1 MCKVDTEKGSANLRA
16 HSTPPLKEAVRPQ
29 IDEQLVER
37 LSSDSALS
45 FFCLYH
51 QYKHRVYAYCYRLL
65 RHPQNAEDATQ
76 ETFIKVHRSLGTLEN
91 AASLQAWIFSIAR
104 NEAYTILRRLRPTTE
119 LDDET
124 GNVWDEE
131 NPLEKVVQKERAGI
145 VQHCLGL
152 LKPSYREL
160 LILREYE
167 ELSYAEISRITGAS
181 ESAVKSGLFKA
192 RRAMGKKLESIL
204 KEREES

>member
-1 MCKVDTEKGSANLRA
+1 M
-16 HSTPPLKEAVRPQ
+16 
-29 IDEQLVER
+29 IDEGQ
-37 LSSDSALS
+37 S
-45 FFCLYH
+45 FVHVYH
-51 QYKHRVYAYCYRLL
+51 RYKHRVYAYCYRLL

-76 ETFIKVHRSLGTLEN
+76 ETFVKIHRSLDKLEN

-104 NEAYTILRRLRPTTE
+104 NEAYTILRRQRPTTE
-119 LDDET
+119 LEEET
-124 GNVWDEE
+124 ENVWDEE

-167 ELSYAEISRITGAS
+167 ELSYAEIFRITGAS

-192 RRAMGKKLESIL
+192 RRAMRKKLESIL
-204 KEREES
+204 KERKEL